1 VAGGRVTEPFEAP
14 VWLRNPHA
22 QTIWGKFFRRTIVP
36 PMRMERW
43 ELPDGDF
50 LDLCRMEGAAGRPRL
65 IMLHGLEGTVRSH
78 YARAFFADAH
88 RRGWAADLIIF
99 RTCGDEPNRLLRSY
113 HSGETGDLDLVVTR
127 LTAAEPARPVVL
139 AGVSL
144 GGNVLLKW
152 LGERGANAP
161 PSLAGAA
168 AISTPLDLARGSRFM
183 EQGISR
189 VYGTHFLRTL
199 RKKAREKSTR
209 FPGRIRLAEIE
220 AARTLW
226 EFDDVMTA
234 PVHGFRD
241 AADYYARSSSIN
253 FLHAIRV
260 PTLLLNAVDDPFLPP
275 DVLDAARVIA
285 LDNPALHIEFPERGG
300 HVGFVGGKAP
310 WSPRY
315 YGERRALDFLEAQL
329 ARRVDGAVPAR

>member
-1 VAGGRVTEPFEAP
+1 
-14 VWLRNPHA
+14 
-22 QTIWGKFFRRTIVP
+22 
-36 PMRMERW
+36 MERW

-50 LDLCRMEGAAGRPRL
+50 LDLCRLDAAPGRPRL
-65 IMLHGLEGTVRSH
+65 IMLHGLEGTARSN

-99 RTCGDEPNRLLRSY
+99 RSCGGEPNRLLRSY
-113 HSGETGDLDLVVTR
+113 HSGETGDLDRVVAR
-127 LTAAEPARPVVL
+127 LTAEEPERPLVL

-152 LGERGANAP
+152 LGERGVNVP
-161 PSLAGAA
+161 SSLAGAA

-183 EQGISR
+183 EQGFSR

-199 RKKAREKSTR
+199 RKKAREKSAR
-209 FPGRIRLAEIE
+209 FPGQVRLAEIE

-226 EFDDVMTA
+226 EFDDAMTA

-241 AADYYARSSSIN
+241 AADYYARSSSIK

-275 DVLDAARVIA
+275 DVLEAARAIA
-285 LDNPALHIEFPERGG
+285 LDNPALHIEFPVHGG
-300 HVGFVGGKAP
+300 HVGFVGGRVP
-310 WSPRY
+310 WSLRY
-315 YGERRALDFLEAQL
+315 YGEHRALDFLEAQL
-329 ARRVDGAVPAR
+329 ARRVDGAAPAR